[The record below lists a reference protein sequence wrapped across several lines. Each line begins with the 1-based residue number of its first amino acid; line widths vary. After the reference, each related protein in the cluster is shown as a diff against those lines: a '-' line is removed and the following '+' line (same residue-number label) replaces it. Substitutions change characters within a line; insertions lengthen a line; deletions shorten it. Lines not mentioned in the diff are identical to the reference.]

1 GLVRVPSRR
10 VAVSGADQSAS
21 FARTLLALPETEQRD
36 LVLDLVRAEAAA
48 VLGHASGDAVQPQ
61 RAFTELGF
69 DSLTAI
75 ELRNRM
81 SGASG
86 LRLPATLV
94 FDYPTPVAMADH
106 IRTEIVGDQ
115 AARAIPSA
123 PVAVDTADDPVVIV
137 GMSCRFPG
145 GAESPDK
152 LWDLV
157 ATGGEGITGLPTDR
171 NWDVDALYD
180 PDPDRPGTS
189 FTREGGFLHDAAE
202 FDPGFFGISPREALA
217 MDPQQR
223 LLLEGSWE
231 AIESAGIDPGSL
243 RGSSTGVFAGLMY
256 HDYVAQLATVP
267 EGVEGYLATGTS
279 GSVVSGRVSYTLGLE
294 GPAVTVDT
302 ACSSSLVA
310 LHLAAQALRS
320 GECSMAL
327 AGGASVMATP
337 GSFIE
342 FSRQRGLAADGRCK
356 SFAAGADG
364 TGWGEGVG
372 MLLLERLSDAR
383 RNGHRVLAVVRG
395 SAVNQ
400 DGASNGLTAP
410 NGPSQQRVIRAALAS
425 AGLSA
430 SQVDAVEAH
439 GTGTTLGD
447 PIEAQALIATYGQGR
462 PEERPLLLGSIKS
475 NIGHTQAAAGVAGV
489 IKMVQAMRHGLVPE
503 TLHVDEPSSQVDWS
517 AGAVEL
523 VTQQRAWPET
533 GEPRRAAVSS
543 FGISGTNAHVIVEQ
557 APEVEEPVVVA
568 APVALPVVP
577 WLVSAKSEAGLAG
590 QVERLRSFVA
600 ENPDLSPVDVGFSLV
615 TTRAVLEHRAVLIGE
630 RTVEG
635 SLTSGKTGVLFSGQG
650 SQRAGMGRELYEAY
664 PAFADAF
671 DAVCAELDRHLDRP
685 LREVVFGEDAGGLL
699 DQTQFTQ
706 AGLFALEVA
715 LFELVTSWGVK
726 PDYLLG
732 HSIGELS
739 AAYVAGVLSLE
750 DAAALV
756 AARGRLMQALPT
768 GGAMV
773 SLQAAEDEVLS
784 LLVDGVSIAALN
796 GPRSTVVSGDEAEVL
811 RIAAHFEGEGR
822 KTKRLRVS
830 HAFHSPRMDAMLDDF
845 RKVAEGLTFNVP
857 QLSIISDVT
866 GEVLS
871 AEEVRDP
878 EYWVRHVREAVRFLD
893 GVRALESAGVT
904 TFLELGPDGVLSAMA
919 QDCVSGGSEGGDELT
934 FVPALRKNRDE
945 PDALLTAL
953 AELHIQGRAVD
964 WPAYFAGTGARRVD
978 LPTYAFQRERFWPE
992 GGALLMGG
1000 AGAAAASPSSDLD
1013 DAFWAAV
1020 EQEDVDAFA
1029 AALGSD
1035 ELESLGA
1042 ALPVLSSWRRRS
1054 SDSSTVDSW
1063 RYEVTWQPVSGGADR
1078 AGLEGSW
1085 LVVSPSA
1092 CAGHPVVAGMRARG
1106 GEVVEWLVE
1115 GGEVSRA
1122 ALAARI
1128 TEQGAG
1134 FVGVVSLLAL
1144 GGEGAALG
1152 TLSLVQ
1158 ALGDAELSV
1167 PLWCVTRGAVSVGRS
1182 DGAVDAVQAQVWGLG
1197 RVAALEH
1204 PGRWGGL
1211 IDLPETLDERAVTR
1225 VCAAL
1230 TGTGTG
1236 TGTAGGEDQLAVRA
1250 SGVYGRRLVHAPG
1263 SSRTASGGWSL
1274 RGTVLVTGGTGALGA
1289 HVARWAAGNGAERL
1303 VLTSRRG
1310 PEAPG
1315 AVELVAELE
1324 ASGAVV
1330 EVVACDVSDR
1340 EALAGLVEGL
1350 RQAGTPVRSVIHTA
1364 GVAASHPLD
1373 TLDDDAL
1380 AGILSAKVTGA
1391 TNLDAVFAG
1400 ATSEPHDELD
1410 AFVLFSSIA
1419 GVWGSGGQAAY
1430 AAANAHL
1437 DALAQDRRAR
1447 GLTATSISWGPWAD
1461 GGMAAGEAEAEL
1473 LRRGLPAMV
1482 PERAVAALQ
1491 QALAEGDTHVTV
1503 ADVDWTRFAP
1513 AFTALRPSPLLTGLP
1528 EVRDLQ
1534 EEVTSAADDGASALR
1549 DRLAAATGAERTRVL
1564 LELVRSQAAVVLAH
1578 GSADSVTAV
1587 STFREL
1593 GFDSLT
1599 AVELRNRL
1607 AKETGLKLPAT
1618 MVFDHPTPT
1627 VLAEHLRAELFSG
1640 EAEHS
1645 DALEAMA
1652 ATAAVVTDP
1661 DDPIAIV
1668 GMSCRFPG
1676 GVRTPEELWELLAA
1690 GTDGVTGFPV
1700 DRGWDLG
1707 SLYDPDPDHAGTS
1720 YVSEGGFLRDVGD
1733 FDPVFFGISPREA
1746 TGMDPQQRL
1755 LLETSWEAFERAGI
1769 DPESLRGSRT
1779 GVFTG
1784 TNGQDYSAL
1793 LFVSAD
1799 SAEGHMGTGN
1809 GASAVSGRLSYTFG
1823 LEGPA
1828 ITVDTACSSSL
1839 VALHLAIQA
1848 LRSGECSLALAGGAT
1863 VMSTPGAFIEFSR
1876 QRGLAENGRV
1886 KAFADAADGTAWGEG
1901 VGMLLVERLSDA
1913 RRNGH
1918 EVLAVVRGSAVNQ
1931 DGASNGLTAPN
1942 GPAQQRVIR
1951 QALASAGLSASQVD
1965 VVEAHGTGTRLG
1977 DPIEAQ
1983 ALIAT
1988 YGQDRPAEQPLL
2000 LGSVKS
2006 NIGHT
2011 QAAAGVAGIIKMVM
2025 AMREGVLPQTLHV
2038 DEPSTQVDWS
2048 AGAVELLTESVA
2060 WPETGGPRRAAVSS
2074 FGISGTNAHT
2084 IIEQAPA
2091 PDVDAEPRPVAPTAS
2106 SSPVLPWMLSAKSA
2120 RALTAQA
2127 RLLRSHL
2134 LRRPGVDASD
2144 VAFSLATSRAAL
2156 AHRAVVVG
2164 KDRDALLRGIES
2176 LAEDGTDSNVIVDSV
2191 SSGQFAVLFSGQGSQ
2206 RAGMGR
2212 ELYEAYSVFAD
2223 AFDAV
2228 CAELDRHLDRPLREV
2243 VFEGGELLDQ
2253 TQFTQA
2259 GLFALE
2265 VSLFRLV
2272 EAWGV
2277 RPDYLLGHSIGELSA
2292 AYVAGVLTLE
2302 DAAALVAARGR
2313 LMQAL
2318 PTDGAMVSL
2327 QAAEDEVLPLLVEGV
2342 SIAALN
2348 GPSATVISGDEDAV
2362 LRIAEHFEGEGRK
2375 TKRLRVS
2382 HAFHSP
2388 RMDAMLDDFRKVAQ
2402 GLTFN
2407 APQLSIISD
2416 VTGEVLSAEEVQDP
2430 EYWVRHVREAVRFLD
2445 GIRALESAGV
2455 TTFLELGPD
2464 GVLSAMAQDCLT
2476 DTTVD
2481 PEKFG
2486 FVPALRKDRDEPQ
2499 ALLTALAELHVRG
2512 TAVDWT
2518 AYHAGTGTRRVDLP
2532 TYAFQRQ
2539 RYWPKPGGPA
2549 APETD
2554 AVSSMDARFWAAVEQ
2569 EDLSGLVE
2577 GAGLT
2582 ADQPLGEVLPLL
2594 SSWRRQSRE
2603 QSTVDTWRYRVA
2615 WKAVADD
2622 TGVPL
2627 SGTWLVVAAEEHL
2640 GHPVVAGIEAH
2651 GAVAA
2656 RLSVDPGTRDRDGLA
2671 EQLAGAG
2678 EAAGPEGI
2686 AGVVSLL
2693 ALGQEPMAATLD
2705 LVQALGDAGVR
2716 APLWCLTRGA
2726 VNTGRSDAAPEPA
2739 QAQLWGLGR
2748 VAGLEQPQSWGGL
2761 IDLPAKPDERA
2772 VDRVLALIGGG
2783 SGQDQAAV
2791 RPAGVF
2797 VPRLLR
2803 ASANT
2808 TGGEWA
2814 PRGTVLVTDATTPFG
2829 SYVARWLAG
2838 TEADRVVLMTPEG
2851 QEPAEVAVTA
2861 LGERAVVEHC
2871 DVTDRAALDALVR
2884 RLADEGD
2891 PVRAVLHTVGGNH
2904 FAPLDTIRMEEADA
2918 RLAAKVVGAAHLD
2931 TVLADTELDAFV
2943 LFSTIAGVWG
2953 GGGQGVYAAAGA
2965 YLDALALNRRARG
2978 LAATS
2983 VAWGPWA
2990 DGDTTDGT
2998 ERDSDAGQAEE
3009 AELLRRRGL
3018 PPMAPEPALTVLHQ
3032 AVADADPLLTVADV
3046 DWARFAPSFTALRPS
3061 ALLAELPEA
3070 ADALAGG
3077 AEQAGVDDDVADELR
3092 RRLEAMSEPEREAE
3106 LVRLVRTHAA
3116 AVLGHPVDEV
3126 GADRVFRELGFDSLT
3141 AVELRNRLT
3150 RATGLRLPAGLAF
3163 DHPTA
3168 AAAATFLHT
3177 ELRFGSE
3184 AADASG
3190 ASLLA
3195 ELDKLETAMAG
3206 KEPDNLTRTRVT
3218 MRLQAFLAKW
3228 SDGRAETEQADVS
3241 QKLESAS
3248 DDEIF
3253 DFINQELGRSN

>member
-1 GLVRVPSRR
+1 M
-10 VAVSGADQSAS
+10 
-21 FARTLLALPETEQRD
+21 
-36 LVLDLVRAEAAA
+36 LDLVRAEAAA

-61 RAFTELGF
+61 RVFTELGF

-81 SGASG
+81 SAASG

-115 AARAIPSA
+115 AATVVPSA
-123 PVAVDTADDPVVIV
+123 PAAVDTADDPVVIV

-157 ATGGEGITGLPTDR
+157 ATGGEGITELPTDR
-171 NWDVDALYD
+171 NWDVEALYD

-231 AIESAGIDPGSL
+231 AIESAGIDPASL

-447 PIEAQALIATYGQGR
+447 PIEAQALLATYGQER
-462 PEERPLLLGSIKS
+462 AEDRPLLLGSVKS

-503 TLHVDEPSSQVDWS
+503 TLHVDEPTPQVDWS
-517 AGAVEL
+517 AGSVEL
-523 VTQQRAWPET
+523 VTEQRAWPET
-533 GEPRRAAVSS
+533 GQPRRAGVSS

-557 APEVEEPVVVA
+557 APEVEEPEAVVP
-568 APVALPVVP
+568 PVTLPVVP
-577 WLVSAKSEAGLAG
+577 WVVSAKSEAGLSG

-600 ENPDLSPVDVGFSLV
+600 ERPELSPVDVGFSLV
-615 TTRAVLEHRAVLIGE
+615 TSRAVLEHRAVLIGE
-630 RTVEG
+630 RVVEG
-635 SLTSGKTGVLFSGQG
+635 SVSPGRTGVLFSGQG
-650 SQRAGMGRELYEAY
+650 SQRAGMGRELHA
-664 PAFADAF
+664 AFPVFAEAF
-671 DAVCAELDRHLDRP
+671 DQVCAELDRHLDQP
-685 LREVVFGEDAGGLL
+685 LREVVFEGGELL

-768 GGAMV
+768 DGAMV
-773 SLQAAEDEVLS
+773 SLQAAEDEVLP
-784 LLVDGVSIAALN
+784 LLVEGVSIAALN
-796 GPRSTVVSGDEAEVL
+796 GPRSTVISGDEDAVL
-811 RIAAHFEGEGR
+811 EIAAHFEGEGR

-845 RKVAEGLTFNVP
+845 REVAQGLTFNAP
-857 QLSIISDVT
+857 QLAIVSVVT

-871 AEEVRDP
+871 AEEAQDP

-893 GVRALESAGVT
+893 GIRTLEAEGVT
-904 TFLELGPDGVLSAMA
+904 AFLELGPDGVLSAMA
-919 QDCVSGGSEGGDELT
+919 QDCITGEST
-934 FVPALRKNRDE
+934 FVPALRKSRDE

-953 AELHIQGRAVD
+953 AELHVRGKAVD
-964 WPAYFAGTGARRVD
+964 WSAYFAGTGASRVE
-978 LPTYAFQRERFWPE
+978 LPTYAFQRERFWPN
-992 GGALLMGG
+992 GGTLLMGG
-1000 AGAAAASPSSDLD
+1000 ARAAAASPSSDLD
-1013 DAFWAAV
+1013 GAFWAAV

-1054 SDSSTVDSW
+1054 SDLSTVDSW
-1063 RYEVTWQPVSGGADR
+1063 RYEVTWQPVSGADR
-1078 AGLEGSW
+1078 AGLEGAW

-1092 CAGHPVVAGMRARG
+1092 CVDHPVVAGMRARG
-1106 GEVVEWLVE
+1106 AEVVEWLVE
-1115 GGEVSRA
+1115 GGEVSRE

-1128 TEQGAG
+1128 AEQGAD

-1144 GGEGAALG
+1144 GQDDPTSG
-1152 TLSLVQ
+1152 TLALVQ

-1182 DGAVDAVQAQVWGLG
+1182 DGVVDAVQAQVWGLG

-1211 IDLPETLDERAVTR
+1211 IDLPETLDERAVSR

-1230 TGTGTG
+1230 AGMGTGTG
-1236 TGTAGGEDQLAVRA
+1236 SAGEDQLAVRA

-1263 SSRTASGGWSL
+1263 SSRTGTGGWSP

-1289 HVARWAAGNGAERL
+1289 HVARWAAGHGAERL

-1310 PEAPG
+1310 LESPG

-1324 ASGAVV
+1324 ALGATV
-1330 EVVACDVSDR
+1330 EVAACDVSDR

-1350 RQAGTPVRSVIHTA
+1350 RQAGTPVRSVVHTA

-1380 AGILSAKVTGA
+1380 AAVLSAKVTGA
-1391 TNLDAVFAG
+1391 TNLDAIFTADTSTTSD
-1400 ATSEPHDELD
+1400 TSEPHDKLD

-1482 PERAVAALQ
+1482 PERGVAALQ

-1534 EEVTSAADDGASALR
+1534 EEETAAADDGASALR
-1549 DRLAAATGAERTRVL
+1549 DRLAAATAAERTRAL
-1564 LELVRSQAAVVLAH
+1564 LELVRNQAAVVLAH
-1578 GSADSVTAV
+1578 GSASSVTAA

-1618 MVFDHPTPT
+1618 MVFDHPTPM
-1627 VLAEHLRAELFSG
+1627 VLAEYLRAELFGG
-1640 EAEHS
+1640 EAEHAG
-1645 DALEAMA
+1645 ALEAMTA
-1652 ATAAVVTDP
+1652 ATATVVTDP

-1700 DRGWDLG
+1700 DRGWDLD

-1720 YVSEGGFLRDVGD
+1720 YVTEGGFLRDVGD

-1793 LFVSAD
+1793 LFMSAD

-1809 GASAVSGRLSYTFG
+1809 GASAVSGRVSYTFG

-1876 QRGLAENGRV
+1876 QRGLAQDGRV

-1988 YGQDRPAEQPLL
+1988 YGRDRTREQPLL

-2011 QAAAGVAGIIKMVM
+2011 QAAAGVAGVIKMVM
-2025 AMREGVLPQTLHV
+2025 AMRHGVLPQTLHV

-2048 AGAVELLTESVA
+2048 AGAVELLRERVA

-2091 PDVDAEPRPVAPTAS
+2091 PEVDAEPRPVPPTAS

-2120 RALTAQA
+2120 RALAAQA
-2127 RLLRSHL
+2127 GLLRSHL
-2134 LRRPGVDASD
+2134 LRRPGLDVSD

-2164 KDRDALLRGIES
+2164 KDRDALLRGVEA
-2176 LAEDGTDSNVIVDSV
+2176 LAEDGTDPNVIVDSV
-2191 SSGQFAVLFSGQGSQ
+2191 TSGQLAVLFSGQGSQ

-2212 ELYEAYSVFAD
+2212 ELYEIYPVFAD

-2253 TQFTQA
+2253 TRFTQA

-2265 VSLFRLV
+2265 VALFRLV

-2292 AYVAGVLTLE
+2292 AYVAGVLSLE

-2327 QAAEDEVLPLLVEGV
+2327 QAAESEVLPLLTDDV

-2348 GPSATVISGDEDAV
+2348 GPQSTVVSGDEAEV
-2362 LRIAEHFEGEGRK
+2362 LRIAAHFEGEGRK

-2388 RMDAMLDDFRKVAQ
+2388 RMDAMLDDFRKVAE

-2407 APQLSIISD
+2407 APQLAIVSD
-2416 VTGEVLSAEEVQDP
+2416 VTGEVLSAEEIQDP

-2445 GIRALESAGV
+2445 GIRTLETEGV

-2464 GVLSAMAQDCLT
+2464 GVLSAMAQDCVASDSGEIT
-2476 DTTVD
+2476 
-2481 PEKFG
+2481 
-2486 FVPALRKDRDEPQ
+2486 FVPVLRKNRDEPD
-2499 ALLTALAELHVRG
+2499 ALLTALSELHVRG

-2518 AYHAGTGTRRVDLP
+2518 AYHAGTGARRVDLP

-2569 EDLSGLVE
+2569 EDLSGLVD

-2603 QSTVDTWRYRVA
+2603 QSTVDAWRYRVA

-2622 TGVPL
+2622 TGAPL
-2627 SGTWLVVAAEEHL
+2627 SGTWLVVAADEHL

-2651 GAVAA
+2651 GAVAT
-2656 RLSVDPGTRDRDGLA
+2656 RLSVDPGTRDRAGLA

-2726 VNTGRSDAAPEPA
+2726 VTTGRSDAAPEPA

-2761 IDLPAKPDERA
+2761 IDLPATPDERA

-2783 SGQDQAAV
+2783 SGEDQAAV

-2829 SYVARWLAG
+2829 SYVAHWLAG
-2838 TEADRVVLMTPEG
+2838 TAVDRVVLMTPEG
-2851 QEPAEVAVTA
+2851 QEPTEAAVTA
-2861 LGERAVVEHC
+2861 LGERAVVAPC

-2884 RLADEGD
+2884 RLADEGG

-2904 FAPLDTIRMEEADA
+2904 LAPLDTIRMDEADA

-2931 TVLADTELDAFV
+2931 AVLADTELDAFV

-2978 LAATS
+2978 LTATS

-2990 DGDTTDGT
+2990 DGDTAEGT
-2998 ERDSDAGQAEE
+2998 VRDSEAGQAEE

-3018 PPMAPEPALTVLHQ
+3018 PPMAPELALAALRQ
-3032 AVADADPLLTVADV
+3032 AVADTDPLLTVADV

-3061 ALLAELPEA
+3061 TLLAEVPEA
-3070 ADALAGG
+3070 ADVLAGG
-3077 AEQAGVDDDVADELR
+3077 AEPADVDDDAVDELR
-3092 RRLEAMSEPEREAE
+3092 RRLEALSEREREAE
-3106 LVRLVRTHAA
+3106 LVRLVSTHAA
-3116 AVLGHPVDEV
+3116 AVLGHPVDEI

-3163 DHPTA
+3163 DRPTA
-3168 AAAATFLHT
+3168 AAAAAFLHT
-3177 ELRFGSE
+3177 ELRFDSE
-3184 AADASG
+3184 ASDASG

-3195 ELDKLETAMAG
+3195 ELDKLEAAMSG

-3228 SDGRAETEQADVS
+3228 SDGRAESEPADVS

>member
-1 GLVRVPSRR
+1 
-10 VAVSGADQSAS
+10 
-21 FARTLLALPETEQRD
+21 
-36 LVLDLVRAEAAA
+36 
-48 VLGHASGDAVQPQ
+48 
-61 RAFTELGF
+61 
-69 DSLTAI
+69 
-75 ELRNRM
+75 
-81 SGASG
+81 
-86 LRLPATLV
+86 
-94 FDYPTPVAMADH
+94 
-106 IRTEIVGDQ
+106 
-115 AARAIPSA
+115 
-123 PVAVDTADDPVVIV
+123 
-137 GMSCRFPG
+137 
-145 GAESPDK
+145 
-152 LWDLV
+152 
-157 ATGGEGITGLPTDR
+157 
-171 NWDVDALYD
+171 
-180 PDPDRPGTS
+180 
-189 FTREGGFLHDAAE
+189 
-202 FDPGFFGISPREALA
+202 
-217 MDPQQR
+217 
-223 LLLEGSWE
+223 
-231 AIESAGIDPGSL
+231 
-243 RGSSTGVFAGLMY
+243 
-256 HDYVAQLATVP
+256 
-267 EGVEGYLATGTS
+267 
-279 GSVVSGRVSYTLGLE
+279 
-294 GPAVTVDT
+294 
-302 ACSSSLVA
+302 
-310 LHLAAQALRS
+310 
-320 GECSMAL
+320 
-327 AGGASVMATP
+327 
-337 GSFIE
+337 
-342 FSRQRGLAADGRCK
+342 
-356 SFAAGADG
+356 
-364 TGWGEGVG
+364 
-372 MLLLERLSDAR
+372 
-383 RNGHRVLAVVRG
+383 
-395 SAVNQ
+395 
-400 DGASNGLTAP
+400 
-410 NGPSQQRVIRAALAS
+410 
-425 AGLSA
+425 
-430 SQVDAVEAH
+430 
-439 GTGTTLGD
+439 
-447 PIEAQALIATYGQGR
+447 
-462 PEERPLLLGSIKS
+462 
-475 NIGHTQAAAGVAGV
+475 
-489 IKMVQAMRHGLVPE
+489 
-503 TLHVDEPSSQVDWS
+503 
-517 AGAVEL
+517 
-523 VTQQRAWPET
+523 
-533 GEPRRAAVSS
+533 
-543 FGISGTNAHVIVEQ
+543 
-557 APEVEEPVVVA
+557 
-568 APVALPVVP
+568 
-577 WLVSAKSEAGLAG
+577 
-590 QVERLRSFVA
+590 
-600 ENPDLSPVDVGFSLV
+600 
-615 TTRAVLEHRAVLIGE
+615 
-630 RTVEG
+630 
-635 SLTSGKTGVLFSGQG
+635 
-650 SQRAGMGRELYEAY
+650 
-664 PAFADAF
+664 
-671 DAVCAELDRHLDRP
+671 
-685 LREVVFGEDAGGLL
+685 
-699 DQTQFTQ
+699 
-706 AGLFALEVA
+706 
-715 LFELVTSWGVK
+715 
-726 PDYLLG
+726 
-732 HSIGELS
+732 
-739 AAYVAGVLSLE
+739 
-750 DAAALV
+750 
-756 AARGRLMQALPT
+756 
-768 GGAMV
+768 
-773 SLQAAEDEVLS
+773 
-784 LLVDGVSIAALN
+784 
-796 GPRSTVVSGDEAEVL
+796 
-811 RIAAHFEGEGR
+811 
-822 KTKRLRVS
+822 
-830 HAFHSPRMDAMLDDF
+830 
-845 RKVAEGLTFNVP
+845 
-857 QLSIISDVT
+857 
-866 GEVLS
+866 
-871 AEEVRDP
+871 
-878 EYWVRHVREAVRFLD
+878 
-893 GVRALESAGVT
+893 
-904 TFLELGPDGVLSAMA
+904 
-919 QDCVSGGSEGGDELT
+919 
-934 FVPALRKNRDE
+934 
-945 PDALLTAL
+945 
-953 AELHIQGRAVD
+953 
-964 WPAYFAGTGARRVD
+964 
-978 LPTYAFQRERFWPE
+978 
-992 GGALLMGG
+992 
-1000 AGAAAASPSSDLD
+1000 
-1013 DAFWAAV
+1013 
-1020 EQEDVDAFA
+1020 
-1029 AALGSD
+1029 
-1035 ELESLGA
+1035 
-1042 ALPVLSSWRRRS
+1042 
-1054 SDSSTVDSW
+1054 
-1063 RYEVTWQPVSGGADR
+1063 
-1078 AGLEGSW
+1078 
-1085 LVVSPSA
+1085 
-1092 CAGHPVVAGMRARG
+1092 
-1106 GEVVEWLVE
+1106 
-1115 GGEVSRA
+1115 
-1122 ALAARI
+1122 
-1128 TEQGAG
+1128 
-1134 FVGVVSLLAL
+1134 
-1144 GGEGAALG
+1144 
-1152 TLSLVQ
+1152 
-1158 ALGDAELSV
+1158 
-1167 PLWCVTRGAVSVGRS
+1167 
-1182 DGAVDAVQAQVWGLG
+1182 
-1197 RVAALEH
+1197 
-1204 PGRWGGL
+1204 
-1211 IDLPETLDERAVTR
+1211 
-1225 VCAAL
+1225 
-1230 TGTGTG
+1230 
-1236 TGTAGGEDQLAVRA
+1236 
-1250 SGVYGRRLVHAPG
+1250 
-1263 SSRTASGGWSL
+1263 TASGGWSP

-1315 AVELVAELE
+1315 AFELVAELE
-1324 ASGAVV
+1324 ALGAVV

-1350 RQAGTPVRSVIHTA
+1350 RQAGAPVRSVIHTA

-1373 TLDDDAL
+1373 TLDGDAL

-1400 ATSEPHDELD
+1400 ATSETHDELD

-1513 AFTALRPSPLLTGLP
+1513 VFTALRPSPLLTGLP

-1549 DRLAAATGAERTRVL
+1549 DRLAAATGAERTRAL

-1618 MVFDHPTPT
+1618 MVFDHPTPM

-1652 ATAAVVTDP
+1652 ATATVVTDP

-2091 PDVDAEPRPVAPTAS
+2091 PDIDAEPRPVAPTAS

-2164 KDRDALLRGIES
+2164 KDRDALLRGIEA

-2206 RAGMGR
+2206 RAGMGQ
-2212 ELYEAYSVFAD
+2212 ELYEAYPVFAD

-2292 AYVAGVLTLE
+2292 AYVAGVLSLE

-2327 QAAEDEVLPLLVEGV
+2327 QAAEDEVLPLLVDGV

-2348 GPSATVISGDEDAV
+2348 GPRSTVVSGDEAAV
-2362 LRIAEHFEGEGRK
+2362 LEIAAHFEGEGRK

-2402 GLTFN
+2402 GLTFR

-2486 FVPALRKDRDEPQ
+2486 FVPAQRKDRDEPQ

-2518 AYHAGTGTRRVDLP
+2518 AYHAGTGARRVDLP

-2904 FAPLDTIRMEEADA
+2904 LAPLDTIRMEEADA

-2998 ERDSDAGQAEE
+2998 ERDGDAGQAEE

-3018 PPMAPEPALTVLHQ
+3018 PPMAPEPALTVLRQ

>member
-1 GLVRVPSRR
+1 
-10 VAVSGADQSAS
+10 
-21 FARTLLALPETEQRD
+21 
-36 LVLDLVRAEAAA
+36 AA
-48 VLGHASGDAVQPQ
+48 
-61 RAFTELGF
+61 
-69 DSLTAI
+69 
-75 ELRNRM
+75 
-81 SGASG
+81 
-86 LRLPATLV
+86 
-94 FDYPTPVAMADH
+94 
-106 IRTEIVGDQ
+106 
-115 AARAIPSA
+115 
-123 PVAVDTADDPVVIV
+123 
-137 GMSCRFPG
+137 
-145 GAESPDK
+145 
-152 LWDLV
+152 
-157 ATGGEGITGLPTDR
+157 
-171 NWDVDALYD
+171 
-180 PDPDRPGTS
+180 
-189 FTREGGFLHDAAE
+189 
-202 FDPGFFGISPREALA
+202 
-217 MDPQQR
+217 
-223 LLLEGSWE
+223 
-231 AIESAGIDPGSL
+231 
-243 RGSSTGVFAGLMY
+243 
-256 HDYVAQLATVP
+256 
-267 EGVEGYLATGTS
+267 
-279 GSVVSGRVSYTLGLE
+279 
-294 GPAVTVDT
+294 
-302 ACSSSLVA
+302 
-310 LHLAAQALRS
+310 
-320 GECSMAL
+320 
-327 AGGASVMATP
+327 
-337 GSFIE
+337 
-342 FSRQRGLAADGRCK
+342 
-356 SFAAGADG
+356 
-364 TGWGEGVG
+364 
-372 MLLLERLSDAR
+372 
-383 RNGHRVLAVVRG
+383 
-395 SAVNQ
+395 
-400 DGASNGLTAP
+400 
-410 NGPSQQRVIRAALAS
+410 
-425 AGLSA
+425 
-430 SQVDAVEAH
+430 
-439 GTGTTLGD
+439 
-447 PIEAQALIATYGQGR
+447 
-462 PEERPLLLGSIKS
+462 
-475 NIGHTQAAAGVAGV
+475 
-489 IKMVQAMRHGLVPE
+489 
-503 TLHVDEPSSQVDWS
+503 
-517 AGAVEL
+517 
-523 VTQQRAWPET
+523 
-533 GEPRRAAVSS
+533 
-543 FGISGTNAHVIVEQ
+543 
-557 APEVEEPVVVA
+557 
-568 APVALPVVP
+568 
-577 WLVSAKSEAGLAG
+577 
-590 QVERLRSFVA
+590 
-600 ENPDLSPVDVGFSLV
+600 
-615 TTRAVLEHRAVLIGE
+615 
-630 RTVEG
+630 
-635 SLTSGKTGVLFSGQG
+635 
-650 SQRAGMGRELYEAY
+650 
-664 PAFADAF
+664 
-671 DAVCAELDRHLDRP
+671 
-685 LREVVFGEDAGGLL
+685 
-699 DQTQFTQ
+699 
-706 AGLFALEVA
+706 
-715 LFELVTSWGVK
+715 
-726 PDYLLG
+726 
-732 HSIGELS
+732 
-739 AAYVAGVLSLE
+739 
-750 DAAALV
+750 
-756 AARGRLMQALPT
+756 
-768 GGAMV
+768 
-773 SLQAAEDEVLS
+773 
-784 LLVDGVSIAALN
+784 
-796 GPRSTVVSGDEAEVL
+796 
-811 RIAAHFEGEGR
+811 
-822 KTKRLRVS
+822 
-830 HAFHSPRMDAMLDDF
+830 
-845 RKVAEGLTFNVP
+845 
-857 QLSIISDVT
+857 
-866 GEVLS
+866 
-871 AEEVRDP
+871 
-878 EYWVRHVREAVRFLD
+878 
-893 GVRALESAGVT
+893 
-904 TFLELGPDGVLSAMA
+904 
-919 QDCVSGGSEGGDELT
+919 
-934 FVPALRKNRDE
+934 
-945 PDALLTAL
+945 
-953 AELHIQGRAVD
+953 
-964 WPAYFAGTGARRVD
+964 
-978 LPTYAFQRERFWPE
+978 
-992 GGALLMGG
+992 
-1000 AGAAAASPSSDLD
+1000 
-1013 DAFWAAV
+1013 
-1020 EQEDVDAFA
+1020 
-1029 AALGSD
+1029 
-1035 ELESLGA
+1035 
-1042 ALPVLSSWRRRS
+1042 
-1054 SDSSTVDSW
+1054 
-1063 RYEVTWQPVSGGADR
+1063 
-1078 AGLEGSW
+1078 
-1085 LVVSPSA
+1085 
-1092 CAGHPVVAGMRARG
+1092 
-1106 GEVVEWLVE
+1106 
-1115 GGEVSRA
+1115 
-1122 ALAARI
+1122 
-1128 TEQGAG
+1128 
-1134 FVGVVSLLAL
+1134 
-1144 GGEGAALG
+1144 
-1152 TLSLVQ
+1152 
-1158 ALGDAELSV
+1158 
-1167 PLWCVTRGAVSVGRS
+1167 
-1182 DGAVDAVQAQVWGLG
+1182 
-1197 RVAALEH
+1197 
-1204 PGRWGGL
+1204 
-1211 IDLPETLDERAVTR
+1211 
-1225 VCAAL
+1225 
-1230 TGTGTG
+1230 
-1236 TGTAGGEDQLAVRA
+1236 
-1250 SGVYGRRLVHAPG
+1250 
-1263 SSRTASGGWSL
+1263 
-1274 RGTVLVTGGTGALGA
+1274 
-1289 HVARWAAGNGAERL
+1289 
-1303 VLTSRRG
+1303 
-1310 PEAPG
+1310 
-1315 AVELVAELE
+1315 
-1324 ASGAVV
+1324 V

-1350 RQAGTPVRSVIHTA
+1350 NEAGTPVRSVIHTA

-1380 AGILSAKVTGA
+1380 AAVLSAKVTGA

-1400 ATSEPHDELD
+1400 DTSDTSNTSNTSDTSNTSEPHDELD

-1473 LRRGLPAMV
+1473 LRRGLPAMA

-1491 QALAEGDTHVTV
+1491 QALAERDTHVTV

-1513 AFTALRPSPLLTGLP
+1513 VFTALRPSPLLTGLP

-1534 EEVTSAADDGASALR
+1534 EEVTAAADDGASALR
-1549 DRLAAATGAERTRVL
+1549 DRLAAATGAERTRAL

-1578 GSADSVTAV
+1578 GSADSVTAA

-1607 AKETGLKLPAT
+1607 AKGTGLKLPAT

-1627 VLAEHLRAELFSG
+1627 VLAEHLRSELFGG
-1640 EAEHS
+1640 EAEHTG
-1645 DALEAMA
+1645 ALEVMAA
-1652 ATAAVVTDP
+1652 ATATVVTDP

-1700 DRGWDLG
+1700 DRGWDLD

-1720 YVSEGGFLRDVGD
+1720 YVTEGGFLRDVGD

-1793 LFVSAD
+1793 LFMSAD

-1809 GASAVSGRLSYTFG
+1809 GASVVSGRLSYTFG

-1876 QRGLAENGRV
+1876 QRGLAEDGRV

-1988 YGQDRPAEQPLL
+1988 YGRERAQEQPLL

-2025 AMREGVLPQTLHV
+2025 AMRHGVLPQTLHV

-2048 AGAVELLTESVA
+2048 AGAVELLRESVA

-2134 LRRPGVDASD
+2134 LRRPGLDASD

-2164 KDRDALLRGIES
+2164 KDRDALLRGIEA
-2176 LAEDGTDSNVIVDSV
+2176 LAEDGTESDVIVDSV
-2191 SSGQFAVLFSGQGSQ
+2191 TSGQSAVLFSGQGSQ

-2212 ELYEAYSVFAD
+2212 ELYEAYPVFAD

-2228 CAELDRHLDRPLREV
+2228 CAELDRHLETPLREV
-2243 VFEGGELLDQ
+2243 VFNGGELLDQ

-2265 VSLFRLV
+2265 VALFRLV

-2292 AYVAGVLTLE
+2292 AYVAGVLSLE

-2318 PTDGAMVSL
+2318 PRDGAMVSL
-2327 QAAEDEVLPLLVEGV
+2327 QAAESEVLPLLTEDV
-2342 SIAALN
+2342 SVAALN
-2348 GPSATVISGDEDAV
+2348 GPLSTVISGDEPEV
-2362 LRIAEHFEGEGRK
+2362 LRIAAHFEGEGRK

-2388 RMDAMLDDFRKVAQ
+2388 RMDAMLDDFRAVAE

-2407 APQLSIISD
+2407 APQLSIVSD
-2416 VTGEVLSAEEVQDP
+2416 VTGEVLSAEEIQDP

-2445 GIRALESAGV
+2445 GIRTLESAGV
-2455 TTFLELGPD
+2455 TAFLELGPD

-2518 AYHAGTGTRRVDLP
+2518 AYHAGTGARRVDLP

-2539 RYWPKPGGPA
+2539 RYWPKPGGPV

-2603 QSTVDTWRYRVA
+2603 QSTVDAWRYRVA

-2622 TGVPL
+2622 TGVPV
-2627 SGTWLVVAAEEHL
+2627 SGTWLVVAADEHL

-2651 GAVAA
+2651 GAVVA
-2656 RLSVDPGTRDRDGLA
+2656 RLSVDSGTRDRTGLA

-2693 ALGQEPMAATLD
+2693 ALGQDPMAATLD

-2808 TGGEWA
+2808 TSSEWA

-2851 QEPAEVAVTA
+2851 QEPAEAAVTA
-2861 LGERAVVEHC
+2861 LGERAVVAHC

-2884 RLADEGD
+2884 RLADEGG
-2891 PVRAVLHTVGGNH
+2891 PVRAVVHTVGGNH
-2904 FAPLDTIRMEEADA
+2904 LAPLDTIRMEDADA

-2931 TVLADTELDAFV
+2931 AVLADTELDAFV

-2953 GGGQGVYAAAGA
+2953 GGGQGLYAAAGA

-2990 DGDTTDGT
+2990 DGDTTEGAV
-2998 ERDSDAGQAEE
+2998 RDSEAGQAEE

-3018 PPMAPEPALTVLHQ
+3018 PPMAPELALTALRQ

-3070 ADALAGG
+3070 ADALAGD
-3077 AEQAGVDDDVADELR
+3077 AEPVGVDDDVADELR
-3092 RRLEAMSEPEREAE
+3092 QRLEAMSEPERDAE

-3168 AAAATFLHT
+3168 AAAAVFLHT
-3177 ELRFGSE
+3177 ELRFDSD
-3184 AADASG
+3184 APDASG

-3195 ELDKLETAMAG
+3195 ELDKLEAATSG

-3241 QKLESAS
+3241 EKLESAS